1 MFGLFKKKSERE
13 VLLEQYKK
21 LMEESHSLSTVDRSK
36 SDQKYAE
43 AQDVMDRVDRM
54 DGK

>member
-13 VLLEQYKK
+13 VLLEQYQK
-21 LMEESHSLSTVDRSK
+21 LLKESHSLSTTNRMA
-36 SDQKYAE
+36 SDKKRAE
-43 AQDVMDRVDRM
+43 AEEVMDQVDKM